1 MKPTIIHALFL
12 GALTALLAGRAMAEL
27 PPIIPRDAL
36 FGHPERLNPR
46 LSPDGKRLAWTAPND
61 KGVMQVWVKTIGTE
75 DDRPVT
81 AGATKGIRTFQWAE
95 SGTMLLYLQ
104 DEDGDEKYHLF
115 GIDIATG
122 VVRDFTPFAGV
133 RAQIVAGDPSRP
145 DELLVSLNL
154 RDPAAADVYRLTL
167 STGALRIDTKS
178 PGDVMAFFADRQLQI
193 RALQASRPDGGMEI
207 RIRERDQ
214 GPWRVWLQ
222 AGRDDVIQFH
232 SLDARGKSALF
243 WSSISANTARLVTRP
258 LAGGAAK
265 VLAADDE
272 VDAGDVLFDR
282 RTRRVQAVSF
292 AAGRSVWRP
301 LDRSVAADLAGLQK
315 LQDGDFTV
323 IDRDAKDRTWLV
335 SFTSDQKPIRYYLWS
350 RPERKGTLLFSTRPA
365 LESLPLAAMKHV
377 VIPSRDGLKLH
388 SFLTLPPGV
397 PASGLPLVLYVH
409 GGPWMRDPWGYD
421 PTVQW
426 LANRGYAVL
435 KVNYRGSSGYGKAF
449 IAASFKEWGGKMQD
463 DLIDAVEWV
472 VGQGIADPRRVAI
485 YGSSYGGYAVLAG
498 LAFAPEKF
506 ACGVDMFGPSHL
518 RTFIESIPP
527 QWQPM
532 RALFDVR
539 VGNIDDPRDREKLEA
554 ASPLAHIDRIK
565 RPVLIAQGARDP
577 RVKREESDRMVAALK
592 KHGTQVDYAVYPDE
606 GHGFTRAANR
616 VDFQGRAE
624 DFLARC
630 LGGRTQPAPAS
641 TAVRAPAPGPSPSG
655 VVTPGAEDRAPVH

>member
-1 MKPTIIHALFL
+1 MNRIIIRAPWLVAWTILS
-12 GALTALLAGRAMAEL
+12 AGQARAEL
-27 PPIIPRDAL
+27 PPLIPRDTL
-36 FGHPERLNPR
+36 FGNPERLNPR

-61 KGVMQVWVKTIGTE
+61 KGVMQVWVKTLGAE
-75 DDRPVT
+75 DDRAVT
-81 AGATKGIRTFQWAE
+81 TDARKGIRTFQWAE

-104 DEDGDEKYHLF
+104 DEDGDEKDHLF
-115 GIDIATG
+115 GIDLPTG

-133 RAQIVAGDPSRP
+133 RAQIVASDPSRP

-154 RDPAAADVYRLTL
+154 RDPAAADVHRLTL
-167 STGALRIDTKS
+167 STGALRLDTRS
-178 PGDVMAFFADRQLQI
+178 PGDVMAFFADRQLKI
-193 RALQASRPDGGMEI
+193 RALQASSPDGGMEI
-207 RIRERDQ
+207 RIRDRDQ
-214 GPWRVWLQ
+214 GPWRVWLK
-222 AGRDDVIQFH
+222 AGRDDVIQLH
-232 SLDARGKSALF
+232 SVDERGSALL
-243 WSSISANTARLVTRP
+243 WSSIGANTARLVTRP
-258 LAGGAAK
+258 LAGGAVK
-265 VLAADDE
+265 VLAAHDE

-301 LDRSVAADLAGLQK
+301 LDPSVAADLAGLQK

-323 IDRDAKDRTWLV
+323 IDRDEKDRTWLV

-350 RPERKGTLLFSTRPA
+350 RPERTGTLLFSTRPA
-365 LESLPLAAMKHV
+365 LEALPLAAMKHV
-377 VIPSRDGLKLH
+377 VIPSRDGLTMH
-388 SFLTLPPGV
+388 SFLTLPPGG

-463 DLIDAVEWV
+463 DLVDAVDWV
-472 VGQGIADPRRVAI
+472 VKQGIVDPRRVAI

-518 RTFIESIPP
+518 RSFIESIPP

-554 ASPLAHIDRIK
+554 ASPLAHVDRIK

-577 RVKREESDRMVAALK
+577 RVKRDESDRMVAALK
-592 KHGTQVDYAVYPDE
+592 HHGTQVDYVVYPDE
-606 GHGFTRAANR
+606 GHGFAKAMNR

-624 DFLARC
+624 AFLARC
-630 LGGRTQPAPAS
+630 LGGRTQPAPA
-641 TAVRAPAPGPSPSG
+641 AARAPAPGPSPSG
-655 VVTPGAEDRAPVH
+655 VVTPRAGDRAPAR

>member
-1 MKPTIIHALFL
+1 MKPTIIRAPCLVALIILF
-12 GALTALLAGRAMAEL
+12 AGQAMAEL

-36 FGHPERLNPR
+36 FGNPERLNPR

-61 KGVMQVWVKTIGTE
+61 KGVMQVWVKTIGAE
-75 DDRPVT
+75 DDRAVT
-81 AGATKGIRTFQWAE
+81 ADAKQGIRTFQWAE

-115 GIDIATG
+115 GIDIPTG
-122 VVRDFTPFAGV
+122 VVRDFTPFRGV
-133 RAQIVAGDPSRP
+133 RAQIVASDPSRP

-154 RDPAAADVYRLTL
+154 RDPAAADVHRLTL
-167 STGALRIDTKS
+167 STGALRLDTRS
-178 PGDVMAFFADRQLQI
+178 PGDVMAFFADRQLKI
-193 RALQASRPDGGMEI
+193 RALQASSPDGGMEI
-207 RIRERDQ
+207 RIRDRDQ
-214 GPWRVWLQ
+214 GPWRVWLK
-222 AGRDDVIQFH
+222 AGPDDVIQLH
-232 SLDARGKSALF
+232 SVDERGSALL
-243 WSSISANTARLVTRP
+243 WSSIGANTARFVTRP

-272 VDAGDVLFDR
+272 VDTGDVLFDR

-301 LDRSVAADLAGLQK
+301 LDQSVAADLAGLQQ

-323 IDRDAKDRTWLV
+323 IDRDEKDRTWLV

-350 RPERKGTLLFSTRPA
+350 RPERRGTLIFSTRPA

-388 SFLTLPPGV
+388 SFLTLPPGGL
-397 PASGLPLVLYVH
+397 ASGLPLVLYVH

-421 PTVQW
+421 PTAQW

-463 DLIDAVEWV
+463 DLIDAVDWV

-539 VGNIDDPRDREKLEA
+539 VGNIDDPKDSEKLEA
-554 ASPLAHIDRIK
+554 ASPLAHVDRIK

-577 RVKREESDRMVAALK
+577 RVKRDESDRMVAALK
-592 KHGTQVDYAVYPDE
+592 KHGTQVDYVVYPDE
-606 GHGFTRAANR
+606 GHGFTKATNR

-624 DFLARC
+624 AFLARC
-630 LGGRTQPAPAS
+630 LGGRTQPAPA
-641 TAVRAPAPGPSPSG
+641 TTGARAPAPGPSLPG
-655 VVTPGAEDRAPVH
+655 VVTPREKDQAPAR